1 MEVEVILFEGP
12 ETGTE
17 DQQNA
22 ERLKDFVKSHLSEV
36 EIKDEHKVITRLLA
50 FDDNALKSML
60 RDTFTFTPNLPQL
73 PGAACSE

>member
-1 MEVEVILFEGP
+1 MFEGP

-36 EIKDEHKVITRLLA
+36 EIKDEHKVITRLLTY
-50 FDDNALKSML
+50 DNALKSIL
-60 RDTFTFTPNLPQL
+60 RDIFTFTSNLLQL